1 MSETMVKFNS
11 VAIVGVGL
19 IGGSFALSARQ
30 KGIFNHIVGIGRTP
44 ENLRKARDL
53 NVVDEFTLNLD
64 EGVKNAEL
72 VVIATP
78 VSNIIPIIKKI
89 LPALKKGAIITDV
102 GSVKNEIMIET
113 DKLSLPGVF
122 FVGSHPIAGTENS
135 GVEAA
140 FSDLFLGKKCILT
153 PSEKT
158 DPSALEKIKN
168 LWMSVGSEV
177 FFMDSEQHDQIL
189 GAVSHLPHM
198 IAFALVN
205 YLHEINNEKESVFK
219 FSGGGL
225 KDFTRIAASHPIMWK
240 DIALMNKENLVNLM
254 EGFQK
259 TLEELKELINR
270 GDGDELVRKFEESRR
285 IRRGLI
291 S

>member
-30 KGIFNHIVGIGRTP
+30 KGIFNHIVGIGRTT

-78 VSNIIPIIKKI
+78 VSDIIPIIKKI

-168 LWMSVGSEV
+168 LWISLGSEV

-270 GDGDELVRKFEESRR
+270 SDGDELVRKFEESRR

>member
-78 VSNIIPIIKKI
+78 VSDIIPIIKKV

-140 FSDLFLGKKCILT
+140 FSDLFLEKKCILT
-153 PSEKT
+153 PSKKT

-168 LWMSVGSEV
+168 LWISVGSEI
-177 FFMDSEQHDQIL
+177 FFMDSEPHDQIL

-225 KDFTRIAASHPIMWK
+225 KDITRIAASHPIMWK
-240 DIALMNKENLVNLM
+240 DIALMNKGNLVNLM

-285 IRRGLI
+285 IRRRI
-291 S
+291 IT

>member
-78 VSNIIPIIKKI
+78 VSDIIPIIKKV

>member
-30 KGIFNHIVGIGRTP
+30 KGIFNHIVGIGRTT

-64 EGVKNAEL
+64 EGVKNAAL

-78 VSNIIPIIKKI
+78 VSDIIPIIKKV

>member
-1 MSETMVKFNS
+1 MSKKMVKFNN

-19 IGGSFALSARQ
+19 IGGSLALAARQ
-30 KGIFNHIVGIGRTP
+30 KGICNHIVGIGRNP
-44 ENLRKARDL
+44 ASLQKAKDL
-53 NVVDEFTLNLD
+53 NVVDEYTLKLD
-64 EGVKNAEL
+64 EGVKNADL

-78 VSNIIPIIKKI
+78 VKDIIPIIKKV
-89 LPALKKGAIITDV
+89 LPALKKGAIISDV

-113 DKLSLPGVF
+113 DKLSFPGVF
-122 FVGSHPIAGTENS
+122 FVGSNPIAGTENS

-140 FSDLFLGKKCILT
+140 YPDLFLEKKCILT

-168 LWMSVGSEV
+168 LWISIGSEV
-177 FFMDSEQHDQIL
+177 FFTDSEQHDQIL

-198 IAFALVN
+198 IAFAMVN
-205 YLHEINNEKESVFK
+205 YLYEISHEKESIFK

-240 DIALMNKENLVNLM
+240 DIALMNKENLVNLI

-270 GDGDELVRKFEESRR
+270 GDGDELVRKFEKSRR
-285 IRRGLI
+285 IRRELI

>member
-1 MSETMVKFNS
+1 
-11 VAIVGVGL
+11 
-19 IGGSFALSARQ
+19 
-30 KGIFNHIVGIGRTP
+30 
-44 ENLRKARDL
+44 
-53 NVVDEFTLNLD
+53 
-64 EGVKNAEL
+64 
-72 VVIATP
+72 
-78 VSNIIPIIKKI
+78 
-89 LPALKKGAIITDV
+89 
-102 GSVKNEIMIET
+102 
-113 DKLSLPGVF
+113 
-122 FVGSHPIAGTENS
+122 
-135 GVEAA
+135 
-140 FSDLFLGKKCILT
+140 
-153 PSEKT
+153 
-158 DPSALEKIKN
+158 
-168 LWMSVGSEV
+168 
-177 FFMDSEQHDQIL
+177 
-189 GAVSHLPHM
+189 M

>member
-30 KGIFNHIVGIGRTP
+30 KGIFNHIVGIGRTT

-78 VSNIIPIIKKI
+78 VSDIIPIIKKV

>member
-78 VSNIIPIIKKI
+78 VSDIIPIIKKV

-168 LWMSVGSEV
+168 LWMLVGSEV